1 MGQILTF
8 LGKGGVGKTTV
19 AIAVAKSYAI
29 RKKNCVLLVEHQVGG
44 NFGQD
49 LTIDPQEIS
58 PNLMAVQLSS
68 TALLERYWEKMKSL
82 ENQYLRTPFFKEV
95 YGQEL
100 GILPG
105 MDQALG
111 LSFLR
116 EQDATNNFDYIIYDG
131 FGDLTTL
138 RMLGMPEILAWY
150 LRRFKQ
156 VLVGSAMGQAMSPFI
171 EPMLKS
177 VLQVSATE
185 NLTKGISN
193 QADKAPNVL
202 APDVLEQGRQAVNDP
217 NRVAAYL
224 VTTKSSPDL
233 AVAKY
238 LWGSAQQV
246 GLTVAG
252 VLCRQELDSAEF
264 APLPSQI
271 IPDLYPE
278 LSSDLSPDLS
288 PELIFGQIPALEI
301 SPLLAPHLANR
312 ALSIDVAASQV
323 KLFLPAFD
331 KKQVKLI
338 QSGPE
343 VTIEAGDQRRNLFL
357 PPEFTGKQ
365 ASGAKFQDGFLI
377 ISFA

>member
-1 MGQILTF
+1 MSQILTF

-29 RKKNCVLLVEHQVGG
+29 KGKRVLLVGQQEGYNLMVGH
-44 NFGQD
+44 D
-49 LTIDPQEIS
+49 LSNDPQLIS
-58 PNLMAVQLSS
+58 SNLMAAQLSS
-68 TALLERYWEKMKSL
+68 TVLMEGYWEKMKSL
-82 ENQYLRTPFFKEV
+82 ESQYLRIPFLKEV

-116 EQDATNNFDYIIYDG
+116 EQDAEGNYDYIIYDG
-131 FGDLTTL
+131 SGDLTTL

-150 LRRFKQ
+150 LRRFRQ
-156 VLVGSAMGQAMSPFI
+156 VLVGSTVGQAMSPFI

-185 NLTKGISN
+185 DLTN
-193 QADKAPNVL
+193 QAGKVPN
-202 APDVLEQGRQAVNDP
+202 VLEQGTQAVNNP

-224 VTTKSSPDL
+224 VTNNSAIAIS
-233 AVAKY
+233 VAKY

-246 GLTVAG
+246 GLSVAG
-252 VLCRQELDSAEF
+252 VLSRGKFALSEF
-264 APLPSQI
+264 DPLPIQL
-271 IPDLYPE
+271 IPDDVE
-278 LSSDLSPDLS
+278 
-288 PELIFGQIPALEI
+288 ELEI
-301 SPLLAPHLANR
+301 SDRLAPNLA
-312 ALSIDVAASQV
+312 ALSLTVDIAKSQV
-323 KLFLPAFD
+323 KLFLPTFD

-357 PPEFTGKQ
+357 PPELTGKQ
-365 ASGAKFQDGFLI
+365 ANGAKFQDGYLI